1 MPRLLIFLLVLSTG
15 TLWAQVTPTLIK
27 GKVIDASTGEG
38 LPFVNVFFKGTQSG
52 TTTDFEGFYT
62 LKSQNPKDSLVAS
75 YIGYLPLYR
84 KVALGKEQTINFQL
98 QPDSRSLDEV
108 VIIAGENPA
117 LRIIRGAIENNRLNN
132 KNGLKAYQ
140 FEAYTKVEVDIDNI
154 SPKFKDR
161 KIFKNIS
168 GLFDSLRMIQGED
181 GKPILPIFMSE
192 SLSEYY
198 YRANPKA
205 AKEVIIKTNVSGVG
219 FGDGDIV
226 SQLIGS
232 TFQEYNFYDNYVS
245 LFNKNFATP
254 LNSSINYYYEYILQD
269 SGYIGNN
276 YCYKIDVRPRRPQD
290 LAFNGSIWITSNE
303 FALKQ
308 LDLSIGKQANLNFI
322 EKIKIQQTLVR
333 TDSSQWIPDKTR
345 ILVDVEDLSDSWAG
359 MIAKFYTSN
368 KNVAINRP
376 MDNRFYEQ
384 EIVVGEAATLKETG
398 YWEEHRHDSLTN
410 TEKSVYNMIDSIKEI
425 PTIKSYVEVVN
436 IIYNGFKKVGPV
448 DIGTYLWVYSNNN
461 IEGNRLRLGIKT
473 NGDFSKKWILGGYLA
488 YGWGDNRYK
497 YNASVNRILDRKKW
511 TVAGAELRYDID
523 QVGLISEDLSTSPLF
538 LAFTRWGTLNR
549 PFYSSDYSLHFSRE
563 VKKGLTTKIKFRRRG
578 FEALYPFAFRT
589 RADEPTSIN
598 GSGNFTASEVI
609 FETRYGRDELFLQTD
624 RNERVSLGARKWP
637 IFTFRYILGIEGLA
651 GGQFNY
657 HKFMVGVSHTVNTG
671 LTGRGIYEIKAGYI
685 PSTLPYPLL
694 QVHLG
699 NQSPFY
705 NSLAFN
711 LMNLFEFVSDKYVS
725 LRYTQKFDGFLLNS
739 IPVIKRLKWRLFATG
754 TGVYGGISSANRNL
768 TASVDNEGN
777 TVLPFNTFSGLPYA
791 EVSYGVENVL
801 RLFRI
806 EFIHRLSYLDNPN
819 ANRFGVKVAVEF
831 QL

>member
-1 MPRLLIFLLVLSTG
+1 LPRLLIFLLVLSTG
-15 TLWAQVTPTLIK
+15 TLWAQVTPTFIK

-75 YIGYLPLYR
+75 YIGYLPSYR

-198 YRANPKA
+198 FRANPKA

-497 YNASVNRILDRKKW
+497 YNASVSRILDRKKW

-523 QVGLISEDLSTSPLF
+523 QVGLISEDLTTSPLF

-549 PFYSSDYSLHFSRE
+549 PFYSSDYSFHFSRE

-637 IFTFRYILGIEGLA
+637 IFTIRYILGIDGLA

-657 HKFMVGVSHTVNTG
+657 HKFMVGMSHTVNTG

-725 LRYTQKFDGFLLNS
+725 FRYTQKFDGFLLNS